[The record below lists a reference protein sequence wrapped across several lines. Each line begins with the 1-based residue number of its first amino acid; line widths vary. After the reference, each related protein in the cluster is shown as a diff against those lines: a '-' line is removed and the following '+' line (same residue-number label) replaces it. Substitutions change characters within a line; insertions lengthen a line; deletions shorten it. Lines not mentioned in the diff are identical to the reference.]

1 MSVKRPHRLSAHLI
15 RQVIL
20 PLLSLILLVSAAQLW
35 LLHGTLKAQTEHFLI
50 KQTEQMLPALA
61 KALYDADVDGL
72 SLLGDSLFKD
82 QQVLHLMIS
91 DQFSRVYLRTRNEA
105 ATVNLLPSLLVVNR
119 PISYE
124 TANGQRLLMGNIAL
138 HYRVPSLLSTYSS
151 EWYGIVAIAILKLLI
166 PLVAV
171 FLFLQYKVQRPLQQ
185 LMDRLKQV
193 KPGEYHKIEARDSDA
208 LEVQA
213 LNEAF
218 NLLQE
223 NNHHYHERQQEAH
236 NKLIERNQ
244 QVAESRESARLLT
257 AMLQSSQKRYRAL
270 FHRNVDALLIVEPFR
285 LDEIEHY
292 RIIDAN
298 LAAVKVLEQPLDNLI
313 NQDFEMLFGTKP
325 KENGQYRLGQ
335 EKIAPISG
343 QRSIQIDLHFN
354 MVLFEKHSLFY
365 VTLRDVT
372 DSVRAEKLEKEAN
385 ELMNFRQNQMA
396 IAEMAT
402 TIAHEVNQ
410 PLASIQ
416 NYALSAINF
425 SQKEPI
431 EREKIQY
438 SLQQLIKQA
447 DVASGIVQHARSQL
461 GRNDYP
467 QEVLNLTELIRNTID
482 LCGLRA
488 EKCHIKIQF
497 HTQQDQAWIIGN
509 EIQLK
514 QVFINLISNAIEVL
528 TDSAPKRGRISL
540 SLRKSQELYEVAV
553 LDNGTGIYD
562 LKRVF
567 TTHYTTKKNGL
578 GMGLAICR
586 SITEI
591 HQGSIHAEN
600 HAEGGA
606 CFTVRLPAHAP
617 ETASSQALISKTET
631 SLLSN
636 I

>member
-1 MSVKRPHRLSAHLI
+1 MSVKRPLGLSAYLI

-20 PLLSLILLVSAAQLW
+20 PLLLLILTASAVQLW
-35 LLHGTLKAQTEHFLI
+35 LIHGSLKAQTEHFLA

-61 KALYDADVDGL
+61 KALYDADVDGI

-82 QQVLHLMIS
+82 RQVLHLMIS
-91 DQFSRVYLRTRNEA
+91 DQFSRVYLRTRNDA
-105 ATVNLLPSLLVVNR
+105 SGFNFPSSLLVVNR
-119 PISYE
+119 PVSYE
-124 TANGQRLLMGNIAL
+124 TSNGQRLLMGNIAV
-138 HYRVPSLLSTYSS
+138 HYRMPPLFSTDKS
-151 EWYGIVAIAILKLLI
+151 EWYLIVLVGIFKITLPLL
-166 PLVAV
+166 AM
-171 FLFLQYKVQRPLQQ
+171 FLFLRNKIQLPLQR
-185 LMDRLKQV
+185 LMDGLKQV
-193 KPGEYHKIEARDSDA
+193 KPGEYHDMTGHESDA
-208 LEVQA
+208 LEIKS
-213 LNEAF
+213 LNEAY
-218 NLLQE
+218 NLLQA
-223 NNHHYHERQQEAH
+223 NNHHYHERQQEVH
-236 NKLIERNQ
+236 NKLVERNQ

-257 AMLQSSQKRYRAL
+257 TMLQSSQKRYRAL

-285 LDEIEHY
+285 LDEVEHY

-298 LAAVKVLEQPLDNLI
+298 LAAVKVLDQPLDNLI
-313 NQDFEMLFGTKP
+313 NQDFEMLFGTTP

-335 EKIAPISG
+335 EQVAPISG

-425 SQKEPI
+425 SQKDPI
-431 EREKIQY
+431 DREKIIY
-438 SLQQLIKQA
+438 SLQQLVKQA
-447 DVASGIVQHARSQL
+447 DVASGIVQQARSQL

-482 LCGLRA
+482 LCSLRA
-488 EKCHIKIQF
+488 EKCQIKIQF
-497 HTQQDQAWIIGN
+497 HTQLNQAWIIGN
-509 EIQLK
+509 DIQLK

-528 TDSAPKRGRISL
+528 IESKQKGRITL
-540 SLRKSQELYEVAV
+540 SLKKVRELYEVGV
-553 LDNGTGIYD
+553 LDNGPGIYD
-562 LKRVF
+562 IKRVF

-606 CFTVRLPAHAP
+606 YFTVRLPMH
-617 ETASSQALISKTET
+617 TAEAVISQSLISTAER
-631 SLLSN
+631 SLLNN